1 MDGKSVL
8 RKFIGQIRWLQIY
21 ATVITMLFGW
31 LLLSGV
37 SESLSQTFDQ
47 ITVRRLNV
55 VNEQGRVVITLSSA
69 DGAGFLAVNGKAK
82 QAGCCKI
89 APIVF
94 GVTPDNSGDPLI
106 IMRGA
111 AEQSINKYIDRDDVN
126 KILRGVAHY

>member
-8 RKFIGQIRWLQIY
+8 RKSIGQIRWLQIY
-21 ATVITMLFGW
+21 ATAITMLFGW
-31 LLLSGV
+31 LLLSGA

-69 DGAGFLAVNGKAK
+69 DGAGFLAVKGKPT
-82 QAGCCKI
+82 QTGCCTI

-94 GVTPDNSGDPLI
+94 EVTPDNSGEPLI

-111 AEQSINKYIDRDDVN
+111 AEQSINKYYNGDDVA
-126 KILRGVAHY
+126 KLLSGVAHY